1 MVMWRTARADGTF
14 ELRRRAFEAKEYTFP
29 DDNIPWLHNLG
40 QTFHESRTTHD
51 GSLSSWNEI
60 DRFERG
66 GKQWVVLQ
74 EPLYEYAAELE
85 IKPNGD
91 IGEIIPVAPERA
103 YEIAKRRDPPGVIY
117 E

>member
-14 ELRRRAFEAKEYTFP
+14 ELRRPAFVAKEYTLTKRAIALFH
-29 DDNIPWLHNLG
+29 DLG
-40 QTFHESRTTHD
+40 QTFEESRTSHD
-51 GSLSSWNEI
+51 GALSSWQEI
-60 DRFERG
+60 ERFERDG
-66 GKQWVVLQ
+66 RQWVVLQ

-91 IGEIIPVAPERA
+91 VGEIIPVAPERA